1 MHRVSALEI
10 TPTIAV
16 PMAEIELSYA
26 RAGGPGGQN
35 VNKVSS
41 KAVLRFDV
49 RGSPALPERVRQRA
63 LAQLGSRL
71 TSDGVLILQCSTSRD
86 QSRNRAEVLERL
98 RDLLVAAT
106 IAPRRRRPT
115 RPSRGAVERRI
126 TAKKQRGS
134 LKRERTRADD

>member
-1 MHRVSALEI
+1 MIQVTSTISINEREI
-10 TPTIAV
+10 GETFIR
-16 PMAEIELSYA
+16 SS
-26 RAGGPGGQN
+26 GPGGQN

-49 RGSPALPERVRQRA
+49 RGSTALPERVRQRA
-63 LAQLGSRL
+63 LTQLGSRL